1 MAGSWVLIGWTPRG
15 AERDK
20 SQAALSHWRRRRV
33 SMRMMHPARVFAI
46 GVLGAWAL
54 ALTSSLA
61 AVPEPPLRDKF
72 FVSGGIRIHYVESG
86 HGAPIVLIHGLA
98 GSVERHWL
106 NSGIL
111 AGLAADH
118 RVIALDLRGHG
129 RSGKPHDPRAYGK
142 EMSRDV
148 IRLLD
153 HLQIQRAD

>member
-1 MAGSWVLIGWTPRG
+1 
-15 AERDK
+15 
-20 SQAALSHWRRRRV
+20 
-33 SMRMMHPARVFAI
+33 MHPTRVLMI
-46 GVLGAWAL
+46 GALGAMAL
-54 ALTSSLA
+54 AIASPLTVAS
-61 AVPEPPLRDKF
+61 ERPLRDKF

-86 HGAPIVLIHGLA
+86 HGAPVVLLHGLA

-106 NSGIL
+106 NAGIL

-129 RSGKPHDPRAYGK
+129 KSGKPHDPKAYGK

-153 HLQIQRAD
+153 HLQIQRADIVGFSL